1 MLPESRIYAVKKQL
15 TDTSLKEKTT
25 IHPIFL
31 SLQKLTNDPMCVTES
46 HWLKNQQCIVYRF
59 QSGLCPC
66 AAFTWTWRWT
76 CGATSTAGENLTY
89 KVKSRPFKFH
99 DSITSRS
106 VSQMSANLSGVEFK
120 IIVSNSE
127 KDKENCCLVF
137 SPPPPRAINPRRPP
151 PLHVWKWRCSPLM
164 VRRAVSRRS
173 HEKIVDCEQSR
184 SYTSYNDAKETRKNW
199 TWYRV

>member
-1 MLPESRIYAVKKQL
+1 MYQEVCFNRGTEAGGGGVNVGPRSAPLSHFMLATGLCCQETAPWHQPKREDYYPSHFSESA
-15 TDTSLKEKTT
+15 
-25 IHPIFL
+25 
-31 SLQKLTNDPMCVTES
+31 KLTNDPMCVTES

-120 IIVSNSE
+120 IIVS
-127 KDKENCCLVF
+127 KF
-137 SPPPPRAINPRRPP
+137 
-151 PLHVWKWRCSPLM
+151 WKR
-164 VRRAVSRRS
+164 
-173 HEKIVDCEQSR
+173 
-184 SYTSYNDAKETRKNW
+184 
-199 TWYRV
+199 